1 MLQSKH
7 VLRTGIKS
15 TPYQKSYK
23 LMAGTQ
29 SQVIDSMGANKQ
41 SLFFSIS
48 LADDNSDQHRSIY
61 DSYTVERACTDIKSI
76 TLENTSNTYSTFKTV
91 KFDTKDSHNQFYSI
105 ANLLCGTV
113 KVLALHPCPIMQTT
127 PCFRNCLP
135 KANTLQ
141 LQMKKYLSI

>member
-7 VLRTGIKS
+7 VLRTGIKP

-23 LMAGTQ
+23 IMVGTQ

-41 SLFFSIS
+41 FLFFFSIS

-61 DSYTVERACTDIKSI
+61 DSYTVERACKDIKSI

-91 KFDTKDSHNQFYSI
+91 
-105 ANLLCGTV
+105 
-113 KVLALHPCPIMQTT
+113 
-127 PCFRNCLP
+127 
-135 KANTLQ
+135 
-141 LQMKKYLSI
+141 